1 MANSIAVQ
9 EERPPYLFAALAAL
23 VVLLGYLVSLAP
35 SVTFWDA
42 GEFIAAAHILG
53 IPHPPGTP
61 LFVMLGRVWDV
72 AIPGLSTAYSTNLMS
87 AMFSAGSSGFLFL
100 FCHAALAKGA
110 EGMDAA
116 TGKLFRIGGAF
127 AASLVAAFMF
137 TNWQNS
143 VETEVY
149 QVAMFSIGLIAWLC
163 WLWRRDRGGKRG
175 THELLLM
182 VYVLGA
188 ALGNHLMALLVG
200 PAVLAFMFYTL
211 RTDPAK
217 DQKERAVQWS
227 EWGVAASLWV
237 AMVGVGVAS
246 TKVIAL
252 GLILWAVAAYFAFRA
267 KSGFFAIMALI
278 VAIIGVSTYAFL
290 YIRAGLHPF
299 VNEADP
305 STLRNLWAVMGREQ
319 YPPRSPFDNPIY
331 QSGDGNPGRF
341 VMPFDFNSPS
351 AGGSPSL
358 VLVGLQI
365 ANYLQYFNWQFANA
379 VQRLDPIFGPGR
391 MLITLV
397 FLVLGVLG
405 AMEQRK
411 WDKGVFWF
419 HFVAWATTSVGLVIY
434 LNFKPGFAI
443 GFEWFPDREMHEVR
457 ERDYFFTV
465 SFVFF
470 GLWAGLGIAALFHR
484 IRYQLGDK
492 LSGAAPVF
500 LLALAPF
507 VLNFGAAS
515 RKQIPSAMLPRDFAY
530 DMLQSVE
537 PYGLLFTNGD
547 NDTFPLWYA
556 QEVEGIR
563 QDVMVVNLSLINTD
577 WYIRQL
583 RDNPTRPYQPDSTAL
598 ALYGRVDAPPPGC
611 TPGQAD
617 TLDSWARA
625 AGRRPPDRARGMAMC
640 LHTLTD
646 DQINSIVPQLLPR
659 DHAFRAGTITHTY
672 RAGTPFY
679 VKDVLVLRLIQEQ
692 WGKRP
697 IFFALTAGAGSR
709 MDLDAYI
716 TQRAL
721 VYKLHGDTVSMGPG
735 FAVSAFGQGQPPVDI
750 AWTDRLVNRA
760 YRYADL
766 FNVPRLK
773 LDPTDDNIAN
783 NLAFPIMSL
792 GYGALQRNDL
802 PGALREYERAA
813 HLMPTNQL
821 MQQELAQLRAVSAA
835 PQLFDSAPP
844 ADTTKR
850 R

>member
-1 MANSIAVQ
+1 
-9 EERPPYLFAALAAL
+9 
-23 VVLLGYLVSLAP
+23 
-35 SVTFWDA
+35 
-42 GEFIAAAHILG
+42 
-53 IPHPPGTP
+53 
-61 LFVMLGRVWDV
+61 VWDV

-252 GLILWAVAAYFAFRA
+252 GLILWAVSAYFAFRA

-278 VAIIGVSTYAFL
+278 VAFIGVSTYAFL

-397 FLVLGVLG
+397 FLALGVLG